1 MLWMP
6 NKIYENEPFELEDD
20 LESAILEVQTDL
32 FGDER
37 IYLDIKKKIGLK
49 GKTKNIPDDYLIDLS
64 SKNIV
69 IVQSS
74 LCRQKEPLRL

>member
-1 MLWMP
+1 MLWTP

-49 GKTKNIPDDYLIDLS
+49 GKTKNI
-64 SKNIV
+64 
-69 IVQSS
+69 
-74 LCRQKEPLRL
+74 RTAT